1 MPLPRS
7 KMSSQDA
14 DHKNKKNILSRWKAK
29 VIIKGSHWPQ
39 GALLSAVLGDR
50 AIPRSAFPQPVKS
63 SKHPP
68 DGAEVEKG

>member
-14 DHKNKKNILSRWKAK
+14 DHKKKKHILSRWKAK

-50 AIPRSAFPQPVKS
+50 AIPRSAFPQPVN
-63 SKHPP
+63 
-68 DGAEVEKG
+68 EVQQAPSRWC